1 MRSRMRIFDFDPAD
15 HREEYAERGYLHI
28 RGGITG
34 EFLEHL
40 RGFVAERFGEQEVEG
55 KAIGGR
61 KSQAIYEAGPEI
73 DFPGELFD
81 VVAATCG
88 LERQT
93 MTLSERHIK
102 AYDDDAP
109 EEVPAHK
116 DRFASQVSMGLS
128 IEVPAGSRLV
138 LYPEVDVGVN
148 PFNVSAAL
156 RESLEP
162 GRLPENLL
170 PGAPETEL
178 YDEPGDVMMF
188 PGNALWHFRRR
199 QANATLLYLKLN
211 DFGSDPLG
219 EDPSTPVRRS
229 ETLAALNGGGAGI
242 EGLVPVLSRRLDT
255 LTREYTR
262 EPRLEILRAHVWE
275 EAPIPLEPDDF
286 RLLEAVDG
294 RTPLG
299 RLAVSLA
306 ADGDIGARVRR
317 LAEKGALDLLLPA
330 A

>member
-55 KAIGGR
+55 KSIGGR

-229 ETLAALNGGGAGI
+229 ETLALNGGGAGI

-262 EPRLEILRAHVWE
+262 EPGLEILRAHVWE
-275 EAPIPLEPDDF
+275 EAPIPLEPGDF

-306 ADGDIGARVRR
+306 ADGDVGARVRR
-317 LAEKGALDLLLPA
+317 LAEKGALDLLPA